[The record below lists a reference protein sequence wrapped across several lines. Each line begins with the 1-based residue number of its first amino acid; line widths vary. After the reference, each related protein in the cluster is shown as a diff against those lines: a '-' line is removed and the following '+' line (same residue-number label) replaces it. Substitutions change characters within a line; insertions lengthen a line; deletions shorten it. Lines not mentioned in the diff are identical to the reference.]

1 MAAKEQQTVR
11 DFENNPCV
19 LSQQVK
25 IASKNP
31 VDITSRPGSRPGQK
45 RSRTEREA
53 VPKQQKQEGLSWW
66 TCLML
71 DIPQE
76 NRQGMR
82 IPVYQNEEQ
91 PLR

>member
-1 MAAKEQQTVR
+1 MFQTFTE
-11 DFENNPCV
+11 FEKNPCV
-19 LSQQVK
+19 QSRQAKVTF
-25 IASKNP
+25 KNP
-31 VDITSRPGSRPGQK
+31 VNVTSRPANRAGQK
-45 RSRTEREA
+45 RSTTEREA

-76 NRQGMR
+76 NRQGMK
-82 IPVYQNEEQ
+82 IPVYQHEER